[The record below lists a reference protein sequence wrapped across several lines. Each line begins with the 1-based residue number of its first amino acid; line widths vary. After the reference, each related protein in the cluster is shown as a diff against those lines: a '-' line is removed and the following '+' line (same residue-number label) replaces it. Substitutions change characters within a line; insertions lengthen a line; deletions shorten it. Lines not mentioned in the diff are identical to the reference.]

1 MQGRLAPLLA
11 GLFLA
16 TVTAGAA
23 AQAPGHAGAGAATT
37 AAKAAKAPAA
47 ARGGHVPQPS
57 IGRLQQAVSA
67 AEARRQEIQRRL
79 SEQDRE
85 IQALRRQL
93 QGAGNPEST
102 RLH

>member
-1 MQGRLAPLLA
+1 MHGRLAPLLT

-23 AQAPGHAGAGAATT
+23 AQAPGHAGTATT

>member
-1 MQGRLAPLLA
+1 MHGRLAPLLA

-23 AQAPGHAGAGAATT
+23 AQAPGHAGAATT
-37 AAKAAKAPAA
+37 AAKAAKAPAV

-93 QGAGNPEST
+93 QGTGNPEST

>member
-1 MQGRLAPLLA
+1 MQGRLAPLLG

-16 TVTAGAA
+16 TVTAGIA
-23 AQAPGHAGAGAATT
+23 AQAPGHAGAATP
-37 AAKAAKAPAA
+37 AAKAPAA